1 MRVKYSS
8 NDEVRN
14 LNIGG
19 KDLDMKIA
27 LAGNPNSG
35 KTTMFNELTGSQ
47 QYVGNWPGVTVE
59 KKEGK
64 LKKHKDVKIIDLPG
78 IYSLSPYTLEEVI
91 TRNYLIDEKPDAIIN
106 IVDAS
111 NMERNLY
118 LTTQIVE
125 IGIPTVVALNMMDIV
140 DKYGDKIDTVK
151 LSKELGC
158 AVVETSA
165 ISGKGLDELIS
176 IAMEM
181 ATNGTSIKPLHKF
194 DKRVQNSID
203 RILELIE
210 NKVTDRE
217 RAYWYA
223 VKLFEQDEKILEKLN
238 LDGSILNE
246 IKRIVNVCENEFDDD
261 IESIVTGERYSYIE
275 RTISKCYKRKQRQ
288 MTTSDKIDSIVTNKW
303 LALPIFFGI
312 LWFVYYVSIS
322 TVGDWTIGYIES
334 FTETM
339 QESAISF
346 LENAGAANWIA
357 DLIGNGIIASIGAIF
372 TYVPQLM
379 ILFFFLSL
387 LEDSGYMARI
397 AFIMDRIFRKF
408 GLSGKSFIPM
418 LIGTGCSIPGI
429 MASRT
434 IENEKDRKMTI
445 LLTPFIPCGAKLPV
459 FAMFIAMMFKEQ
471 TWVGPSIYIISI
483 IAVIVSGIM
492 LKKTKFFA
500 GEPAPFVMEL
510 PTYKLPRIKG
520 VAIHMWEKAKS
531 FIKKAGSIIFVA
543 CVVIWVLQS
552 FSFSFEYLEGEM
564 IEKSML
570 AKIGEGIRWIFVPL
584 GFGDSWAPAVATFT
598 GLVAKEVVVAT
609 FASVGSVVPI
619 EFTQV
624 TAFAFIVFTIFAAP
638 CFAAIGAMK
647 REFGSWKLT
656 LLAIGYQTGLAYI
669 SALIVNVLG
678 GIIFKG
684 TAATTPIVLDIGAM
698 EEASEGAVVNGDIV
712 LMVFGALLV
721 IAIVIGIVNQF
732 SNSRREKAVASK

>member
-1 MRVKYSS
+1 
-8 NDEVRN
+8 
-14 LNIGG
+14 
-19 KDLDMKIA
+19 MKIA

-64 LKKHKDVKIIDLPG
+64 LKKHKEVKIIDLPG

-140 DKYGDKIDTVK
+140 DKYGDKIDTAK

-165 ISGKGLDELIS
+165 ISGKGLDELIN

-181 ATNGTSIKPLHKF
+181 AANGSSIKPLHKF

-210 NKVTDRE
+210 NKVADRE

-246 IKRIVNVCENEFDDD
+246 IKRIVNKCENEFDDD

-275 RTISKCYKRKQRQ
+275 RTISKCYKRKQRHA
-288 MTTSDKIDSIVTNKW
+288 TTSDKIDSIVTNKW

-312 LWFVYYVSIS
+312 LWFIYYVSIS

-334 FTETM
+334 FTEAM
-339 QESAISF
+339 QESSISF
-346 LENAGAANWIA
+346 LENAGAADWIA

-483 IAVIVSGIM
+483 MAVIVSGIL

-543 CVVIWVLQS
+543 CVAIWVLQS

-564 IEKSML
+564 IERSML

-669 SALIVNVLG
+669 SALIVNVVG

-684 TAATTPIVLDIGAM
+684 TAATTPVVLDIGAM
-698 EEASEGAVVNGDIV
+698 EEASEGAIVNGDIV

-721 IAIVIGIVNQF
+721 IAIIIGIVNQF
-732 SNSRREKAVASK
+732 SSSRREKAVASK